1 MADQYFASAEAI
13 QLVAGTPGT
22 VGNSCS
28 LVVAS
33 TAAARRMN
41 LNELGV
47 SFNGTSSTAVPV
59 TVRLVR
65 TTVAP
70 AGGGTITQ
78 AATPLDSSAPASS
91 FTAYMP
97 TTGVGGT
104 YATTA
109 PTVGVTLRTWY
120 VSPTSGIIIQFPLGQ
135 EPDGPATTAAGLA
148 IQCIAPAIAQVSSYF
163 VWSE

>member
-1 MADQYFASAEAI
+1 MADQYFAASEAI
-13 QLVAGTPGT
+13 SLGAATALVT
-22 VGNSCS
+22 
-28 LVVAS
+28 LDVAS

-47 SFNGTSSTAVPV
+47 TFNGATSTAVPV
-59 TVRLVR
+59 IVRLVR

-70 AGGGTITQ
+70 VGGGTITQ

-97 TTGVGGT
+97 TTASPGV

-120 VSPTSGIIIQFPLGQ
+120 VSPTSGLVVQFPLGQ
-135 EPDGPATTAAGLA
+135 EPDAPATTAAGLG
-148 IQCIAPAIAQVSSYF
+148 IQCVAPAIVAVSSYF
-163 VWSE
+163 VYSE

>member
-1 MADQYFASAEAI
+1 MADQYFASSEAI
-13 QLVAGTPGT
+13 NLGAATALVT
-22 VGNSCS
+22 
-28 LVVAS
+28 LDVAS
-33 TAAARRMN
+33 TAGARRMN

-59 TVRLVR
+59 IVRLVR

-70 AGGGTITQ
+70 VGGGTITQ
-78 AATPLDSSAPASS
+78 AATPLDPAAPASS
-91 FTAYMP
+91 FTAYCP
-97 TTGVGGT
+97 TSASPGI

-120 VSPTSGIIIQFPLGQ
+120 VSPTSGLVVQFPLGQ
-135 EPDGPATTAAGLA
+135 EPDGPATTAAGLG
-148 IQCIAPAIAQVSSYF
+148 IQCVAPATVAVNTYF